1 MSHAVIGRN
10 AVRRDALDKVRGT
23 AMYTSDI
30 TLPGMAHA
38 AVVRS
43 PHPHARIVSI
53 DASAALAM
61 PGVRAVAHYGNTPH
75 HLYNASAPMFTTAG
89 AGAGRGRRD

>member
-30 TLPGMAHA
+30 TLPGMAYAAGLLQQYSGMSAELIHA
-38 AVVRS
+38 ARPS
-43 PHPHARIVSI
+43 
-53 DASAALAM
+53 
-61 PGVRAVAHYGNTPH
+61 
-75 HLYNASAPMFTTAG
+75 
-89 AGAGRGRRD
+89 RGF